1 MEKKEIEELRGRVRC
16 HAVLEQAGFAVDVKE
31 STRRA
36 VKFRRNNEIIIVIH
50 DGHGWF
56 DPLSDARGD
65 VFSLVAHL
73 DGIGFPNA
81 FRRVASMIGYV
92 PREPTWNK
100 PARAHAPDLGVRQ
113 RWDRRRKPWP
123 GSSTWR
129 YLSSERLLPEMV
141 IRAAIRQD
149 LLREGPHG
157 SMWAVH
163 LDGSGRIT
171 GWEERGPQWRGF
183 SARGTKI
190 LFRLGPAEASRFC
203 VTEAAID
210 AMSLAAIEGLRND
223 TLYLSTGGGW
233 SPATDA
239 ALRLLADRPSAR
251 LVAATDANAQ
261 GEVFA
266 ARLRAMAEELGCAW
280 QRLRPTEN
288 DWNDVL
294 KQRTK
299 EKERRRGTPMPSAH
313 RSRQG

>member
-1 MEKKEIEELRGRVRC
+1 PY
-16 HAVLEQAGFAVDVKE
+16 VLK
-31 STRRA
+31 SRT
-36 VKFRRNNEIIIVIH
+36 
-50 DGHGWF
+50 
-56 DPLSDARGD
+56 DPTLSCRDA
-65 VFSLVAHL
+65 
-73 DGIGFPNA
+73 
-81 FRRVASMIGYV
+81 
-92 PREPTWNK
+92 
-100 PARAHAPDLGVRQ
+100 
-113 RWDRRRKPWP
+113 
-123 GSSTWR
+123 
-129 YLSSERLLPEMV
+129 
-141 IRAAIRQD
+141 
-149 LLREGPHG
+149 
-157 SMWAVH
+157 MWAVH

-210 AMSLAAIEGLRND
+210 AMSLAAIEGLRNE